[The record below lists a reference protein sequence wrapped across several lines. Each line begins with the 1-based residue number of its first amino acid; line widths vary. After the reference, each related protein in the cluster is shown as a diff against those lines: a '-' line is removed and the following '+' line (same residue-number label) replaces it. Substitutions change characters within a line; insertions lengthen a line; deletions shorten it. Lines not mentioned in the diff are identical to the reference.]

1 MNMILERELCK
12 KKIIALFFPDFTAL
26 DAMGPLD
33 VLGRLEGYEF
43 HYASLSGGPVSNAS
57 GLTIET
63 EALSAPGKSDILLIP
78 GGFGTRKLSG
88 DAPFLETLRKAM
100 DASSLVMTVCTGS
113 ALAAAAGL
121 LDGLR
126 ATGNKRAFDWTM
138 SMGEKVLWQRDA
150 RWTRDGKFYTAAGV
164 SAGID
169 MALGFV
175 ADHFGRERALS
186 IAEGM
191 EYCWNE
197 KPEAGWCFKEHGK
210 IGKMK

>member
-1 MNMILERELCK
+1 MKEIT
-12 KKIIALFFPDFTAL
+12 ALLYHDFTAL
-26 DAMGPLD
+26 DALGPLE
-33 VLGRLEGYEF
+33 VLGRLPGYEIR
-43 HYASLSGGPVSNAS
+43 YASLSGGPVSNEK
-57 GLTIET
+57 GLTVET
-63 EALSAPGKSDILLIP
+63 EALVSLGRSDILLVP
-78 GGFGTRKLSG
+78 GGMGSRKLAPDG
-88 DAPFLETLRKAM
+88 DFLAALRKA
-100 DASSLVMTVCTGS
+100 ALESTVVMTVCTGS

-121 LDGLR
+121 LDGLH

>member
-1 MNMILERELCK
+1 MKEIT
-12 KKIIALFFPDFTAL
+12 ALLYHDFTAL
-26 DAMGPLD
+26 E
-33 VLGRLEGYEF
+33 VLGRLPGYEIR
-43 HYASLSGGPVSNAS
+43 YASLSGGPVSNEK
-57 GLTIET
+57 GLTVET
-63 EALSAPGKSDILLIP
+63 EALGSLGRSDILLVP
-78 GGFGTRKLSG
+78 GGMGSRKLALDG
-88 DAPFLETLRKAM
+88 DFLSALRKA
-100 DASSLVMTVCTGS
+100 ALESTVVMTVCTGS
-113 ALAAAAGL
+113 ALAAAGL

-175 ADHFGRERALS
+175 ADHFGRDRALS

>member
-1 MNMILERELCK
+1 MKEIT
-12 KKIIALFFPDFTAL
+12 ALLYHDFTA
-26 DAMGPLD
+26 LD
-33 VLGRLEGYEF
+33 VLGRLPGDEIR
-43 HYASLSGGPVSNAS
+43 YASLSGGPVSNEK
-57 GLTIET
+57 GLTVET
-63 EALSAPGKSDILLIP
+63 EALGSLGRSDILLVP
-78 GGFGTRKLSG
+78 GGMGSRKLALDG
-88 DAPFLETLRKAM
+88 DFLSALRRA
-100 DASSLVMTVCTGS
+100 ALESTVVMTVCTGS
-113 ALAAAAGL
+113 ALAAAGL
-121 LDGLR
+121 LDGLW